1 MALLTAVGA
10 SPRPVCNQIN
20 FSVIVAAVT
29 DSIDTCLAGFLFAV
43 DDNLV
48 AVEVQT
54 PVFKV
59 TNRRFETIVDKGWSM
74 SIVSVSSDLTFVISN
89 FVKRFPSPK
98 ELARDEWCLDGH
110 R

>member
-1 MALLTAVGA
+1 MYFLFRVNVVNGIVD
-10 SPRPVCNQIN
+10 SGWCFSKSCRNQIN
-20 FSVIVAAVT
+20 FSFIVAAVT

-59 TNRRFETIVDKGWSM
+59 PTE
-74 SIVSVSSDLTFVISN
+74 DL
-89 FVKRFPSPK
+89 KP
-98 ELARDEWCLDGH
+98 
-110 R
+110 

>member
-1 MALLTAVGA
+1 MYFLFRVNVVDSVVDSSWSFSEAC
-10 SPRPVCNQIN
+10 RNQIN

-48 AVEVQT
+48 TVEVEP

-59 TNRRFETIVDKGWSM
+59 TDRRFETIVDKE
-74 SIVSVSSDLTFVISN
+74 VV
-89 FVKRFPSPK
+89 
-98 ELARDEWCLDGH
+98 
-110 R
+110 